1 MAKVGYIGLGIMG
14 AAIARNLIKAGHE
27 LVVHNRSQGIVA
39 ELVHEGAKAAYSPKE
54 VASQVDFVFTNLPDS
69 PDVEKVVLGENG
81 IIEGAHEGLIYID
94 NSTIKPE
101 TARLVAERLAA
112 AGVAALDAPVSGG
125 DVGAK
130 NGTLTIM
137 VGGPQD
143 AFERAASLFE
153 AMGKAWVLVG
163 ESGAGQIAKVCNQII
178 VGAQMVGMA
187 EALITAQKMG
197 VNPSRVV
204 DAIKGGAAQMW
215 TLDVKPPRLFA
226 GNRGPGFK
234 AYMQHKDLGIC
245 LDTGRTFGIPLPMTA
260 VVMQLYT
267 AMLEMGNRELD
278 NSAVISV
285 YEALTGVTLSEP
297 LRTPPKPDP
306 VDEASMESF
315 PGSDAPGTRTRDQE

>member
-14 AAIARNLIKAGHE
+14 GSIARNLIKAGHE
-27 LVVHNRSQGIVA
+27 LVVHNRSQRAVD
-39 ELVHEGAKAAYSPKE
+39 ELVALGATGASTPKE
-54 VASQVDFVFTNLPDS
+54 VARQVEFVFTNLPDT
-69 PDVEKVVLGENG
+69 PDVEAVVLGRDG
-81 IIEGAHEGLIYID
+81 IIEGAHEGLIYVD

-101 TARLVAERLAA
+101 AARSIAEKLLAV
-112 AGVAALDAPVSGG
+112 GVQALDAPVSGG

-137 VGGPQD
+137 VGGPEA
-143 AFERAASLFE
+143 AFQKAEPLFQ

-187 EALITAQKMG
+187 EALITAQKAG
-197 VNPSRVV
+197 VDPSRVV

-245 LDTGRTFGIPLPMTA
+245 LDTGRTYGIPLPMTA

-267 AMLEMGNRELD
+267 AMLEMGMREQD
-278 NSAVISV
+278 NSAVVGV
-285 YEALTGVTLSEP
+285 YESLTGVKLSEP
-297 LRTPPKPDP
+297 LKGD
-306 VDEASMESF
+306 S
-315 PGSDAPGTRTRDQE
+315 